1 MSTWYEVKNKNNV
14 TISECGKEVH
24 VLYRTDNW
32 GNRYLAIP
40 IEFIKELLTKEKEY
54 EKN

>member
-1 MSTWYEVKNKNNV
+1 MSTWYEVKNKDD
-14 TISECGKEVH
+14 ISISDDGKELE
-24 VLYRTDNW
+24 VLFKNDKW
-32 GNRYLAIP
+32 GNHYIEIP